1 MRVVSDTL
9 QWRLG
14 DSGTWQTLM
23 SLSTVT
29 DGVAFGGMVVDKTLV
44 LAEME
49 AGSGGG
55 ELILEYVHDESK
67 FPPGR
72 PAVYPIAYDADT
84 KIWTSDGRLDLTTIA
99 AAGET
104 VSKPYQINIIEPL
117 LQLSQNFDPK
127 KWNPLY
133 NFKLK
138 VLSSNTFS
146 TIDYVPP
153 VIADDWSKYIM
164 IANETVSINMPSNAS
179 DKIRMVFDGQFIGA
193 THYTT
198 FGMPEWFDPNERTT
212 IANEIGYQ
220 QRRGIYNHI
229 VCDFDLENGKI
240 YGTTSQTFVSYDKIG
255 SAQGVYYPINAVAW
269 PQIVLSKYAYNG
281 YNAMPYKGRLRI
293 YNRG

>member
-1 MRVVSDTL
+1 MPS
-9 QWRLG
+9 
-14 DSGTWQTLM
+14 
-23 SLSTVT
+23 
-29 DGVAFGGMVVDKTLV
+29 
-44 LAEME
+44 
-49 AGSGGG
+49 GG

-67 FPPGR
+67 FSPAY

-104 VSKPYQINIIEPL
+104 VSKWYQINIIEPL
-117 LQLSQNFDPK
+117 LQLSPNFDQK
-127 KWNPLY
+127 KWNPLAQ
-133 NFKLK
+133 FKLK

-146 TIDYVPP
+146 TGDYVPP

-179 DKIRMVFDGQFIGA
+179 DKIRMVFDGQFTGA
-193 THYTT
+193 TRYAT
-198 FGMPEWFDPNERTT
+198 FGGSQWFEPNSNTT
-212 IANEIGYQ
+212 IANEISYQ

-269 PQIVLSKYAYNG
+269 PQIVLNLYSYAG
-281 YNAMPYKGRLRI
+281 YNSMPYKGRLRI